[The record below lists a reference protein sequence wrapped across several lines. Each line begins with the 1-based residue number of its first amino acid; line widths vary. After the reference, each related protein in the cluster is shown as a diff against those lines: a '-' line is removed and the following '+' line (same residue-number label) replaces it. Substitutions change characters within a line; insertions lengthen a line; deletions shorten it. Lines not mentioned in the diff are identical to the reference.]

1 MSIPVPV
8 DGTVAERLRVVR
20 NHLAPAEL
28 AVANVLI
35 ENYPTGGLVPIV
47 QLAASAEVSAPT
59 VLRLVGKLG
68 FDGYGEFHEA
78 LRSEIHARI
87 FSPVDAYPA
96 STKSVAVETPI
107 ARAQAAYYECIR
119 STFSHLETRE
129 LKSAVAAL
137 AKVNRPVHVLGGRIS
152 SILAMHLATYLS
164 MLRRNVLHVTSDEA
178 GRIAGLIDLGPKSVV
193 VLFDFRHY
201 QQTSLDWGM
210 EAAKRGAHLVL
221 VTDQFLSPLA
231 SRATSLLTSSTK
243 GLEPFDSMVGGFALT
258 ELVISEVARAL
269 GSPARKRLAEFLAL
283 QQAGE
288 KGTPRMTAVQKGI
301 REK

>member
-1 MSIPVPV
+1 VSIPVPA

-68 FDGYGEFHEA
+68 FNGYGEFHEA
-78 LRSEIHARI
+78 LRSEIQARI

-96 STKSVAVETPI
+96 STKTAAETPI

-119 STFSHLETRE
+119 STFSHLDPRE
-129 LKSAVAAL
+129 LKSAVSAL
-137 AKVNRPVHVLGGRIS
+137 ANVNRPVYVLGGRIS

-164 MLRRNVLHVTSDEA
+164 MLRQNVLHVTSDEA

-210 EAAKRGAHLVL
+210 EAAKRGAYLVL
-221 VTDQFLSPLA
+221 VTDQYLSPLA

-243 GLEPFDSMVGGFALT
+243 GLEPFDSMAGGFALT
-258 ELVISEVARAL
+258 EVVISEVARAL
-269 GSPARKRLAEFLAL
+269 GSPARKRLADFLAL

-288 KGTPRMTAVQKGI
+288 KGTPRLTAVQKGI